1 MRTSIATVVML
12 GWLGQAM
19 AANSTTDFTFAL
31 ECRSATSQTNK
42 WGYTAETN
50 CNPPMVQ
57 SLQAKRDL
65 GPNHTVASIWCQQV
79 RFAVLHWQLCGSY
92 IRRAYS

>member
-57 SLQAKRDL
+57 YFKQRETWDQITLSLAFGANK
-65 GPNHTVASIWCQQV
+65 
-79 RFAVLHWQLCGSY
+79 CGSPY
-92 IRRAYS
+92 YTGSFADLH